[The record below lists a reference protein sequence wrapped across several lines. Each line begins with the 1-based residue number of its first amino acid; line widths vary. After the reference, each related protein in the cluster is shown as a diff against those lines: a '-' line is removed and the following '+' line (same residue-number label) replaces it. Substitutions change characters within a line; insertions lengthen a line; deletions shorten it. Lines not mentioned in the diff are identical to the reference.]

1 MVDTRERL
9 ESVESTAAMVER
21 MAYEAALGAPA
32 EIDVDSIWEAVR
44 QFNNR
49 GDC

>member
-21 MAYEAALGAPA
+21 MAYEAALGTTA
-32 EIDVDSIWEAVR
+32 EHDVDSIWESAR
-44 QFNNR
+44 QFNSR
-49 GDC
+49 D